1 MVRSISVVG
10 LGKLGA
16 PLAAAFAARG
26 FRVTGVDVDANKV
39 QAINRGEEPVH
50 EPGLR
55 ELIQEG
61 KELLRATDSVE
72 DAVRESEATFIVV
85 STPSEPS
92 GGFSLRYV
100 LPCLEAIGK
109 TLRTKTGF
117 HLVVLTSTVM
127 PGSTGGEV
135 RQALERASGKT
146 CGQHLGLCYSPE
158 FIALGSVIR
167 DFYFPD
173 FLLIGESDER
183 SGKML
188 SEIYR
193 RACKNTPFVARM
205 NFVNAEIT
213 KLAVNTYIT
222 TKISYANM
230 IARLCE
236 KLPEADANVVTG
248 ALGLDT
254 RIGPRYL
261 KGAVSYGGPCFPRDN
276 RALTALAARC
286 GAFADL
292 AEATD
297 KFNRAQIHWLAE
309 LVKSH
314 RSGNEAIGILGLTY
328 KPDTDVV
335 EEAFGLL
342 LAQELSSANVPVVVY
357 DPAADVGR
365 ALSGCRAWG
374 AASAQECIASA
385 GVVVLA
391 TPWKEFR
398 DVPTEQWVADGKA
411 RVVID
416 CWRVLNNL
424 EGISGVRYVRLGFG
438 GDAEKAIE
446 AASCAGNAGQ
456 ATARGAAQRDRLG
469 RRALKS

>member
-1 MVRSISVVG
+1 MVRSISVIG

-26 FRVTGVDVDANKV
+26 FRVIGADVDAEKV
-39 QAINRGEEPVH
+39 QAINRGEEPVR

-55 ELIQEG
+55 ELIHEG
-61 KELLRATDSVE
+61 RDLLRATNSVE
-72 DAVRESEATFIVV
+72 EAVRDSEATFIVV
-85 STPSEPS
+85 ATPSEPS

-109 TLRTKTGF
+109 TLRTKPGF

-135 RQALERASGKT
+135 REALERASGKT
-146 CGQHLGLCYSPE
+146 CGQHFGLCYSPE

-173 FLLIGESDER
+173 FMLIGESDER
-183 SGKML
+183 SGEVL
-188 SEIYR
+188 TEIYR
-193 RACKNTPFVARM
+193 RTCKNTPFVARM
-205 NFVNAEIT
+205 NFINAEIT

-236 KLPEADANVVTG
+236 KLPEADANVVTS

-276 RALTALAARC
+276 RALAALAARC

-297 KFNRAQIHWLAE
+297 KFNRAQVRWLAE

-314 RSGNEAIGILGLTY
+314 RTANEPVGILGLTY

-342 LAQELSSANVPVVVY
+342 LAQELSSGNVPVVVY
-357 DPAADVGR
+357 DPAANVGR
-365 ALSGCRAWG
+365 AISTCKMARG
-374 AASAQECIASA
+374 AASAQECIASS

-398 DVPTEQWVADGKA
+398 DVSAEQWVAGGKP

-416 CWRVLNNL
+416 CWRVLNHL
-424 EGISGVRYVRLGFG
+424 DGVSGLRYVRLGFG
-438 GDAEKAIE
+438 GEAEKSAE
-446 AASCAGNAGQ
+446 AARVG
-456 ATARGAAQRDRLG
+456 
-469 RRALKS
+469 

>member
-1 MVRSISVVG
+1 MLKSISVIG

-16 PLAAAFAARG
+16 PLGASFGARG
-26 FRVTGVDVDANKV
+26 FRVTGVDTDKGKV
-39 QAINRGEEPVH
+39 EAIKNGLPPVT
-50 EPGLR
+50 EPGLE
-55 ELIQEG
+55 ELIRECEG
-61 KELLRATDSVE
+61 RLSATTDG
-72 DAVRESEATFIVV
+72 DAAVRDSEATFVVV
-85 STPSEPS
+85 STPSEPN

-100 LPCLEAIGK
+100 LPCMEAIGK

-146 CGQHLGLCYSPE
+146 CGQHFGLCYSPE

-173 FLLIGESDER
+173 FLLIGESDPR
-183 SGKML
+183 SGEVL

-193 RACKNTPFVARM
+193 RTCKNTPFVARM
-205 NFVNAEIT
+205 NFINAEIT

-236 KLPEADANVVTG
+236 KLPGADANVVTN

-261 KGAVSYGGPCFPRDN
+261 RGAVSYGGPCFPRDN
-276 RALTALAARC
+276 RALAALAARA
-286 GAFADL
+286 GAPSGL

-297 KFNRAQIHWLAE
+297 AFNRAQIRLLAE
-309 LVKSH
+309 MVKSH
-314 RSGNEAIGILGLTY
+314 LGDGGSVGILGITY

-342 LAQELSSANVPVVVY
+342 LAQELSSAGLRLAVF

-365 ALSGCRAWG
+365 AFDGYETVRC
-374 AASAQECIASA
+374 AASARECIEESD
-385 GVVVLA
+385 VIVLA
-391 TPWKEFR
+391 TPWQEFR
-398 DVPTEQWVADGKA
+398 EIAAGDWVSGERA
-411 RVVID
+411 RTLVD
-416 CWRVLNNL
+416 CWGVLNHL
-424 EGISGVRYVRLGFG
+424 EGVTGLRYVRLGFG
-438 GDAEKAIE
+438 GAALRAAEVT
-446 AASCAGNAGQ
+446 SGV
-456 ATARGAAQRDRLG
+456 R
-469 RRALKS
+469 

>member
-1 MVRSISVVG
+1 MVRSISVLG

-26 FRVTGVDVDANKV
+26 FCVAGADVDANKV
-39 QAINRGEEPVH
+39 AAVNRGQAPVH
-50 EPGLR
+50 EPGLV
-55 ELIQEG
+55 
-61 KELLRATDSVE
+61 ELLQESQGRLTATEDVE
-72 DAVRESEATFIVV
+72 AAVRESEATFIVV
-85 STPSEPS
+85 STPSEPN

-100 LPCLEAIGK
+100 LPCMEAIGK

-146 CGQHLGLCYSPE
+146 CGQHFGLCYSPE

-173 FLLIGESDER
+173 FLLIGESDAQ
-183 SGKML
+183 SGEML
-188 SEIYR
+188 AEIYR
-193 RACKNTPFVARM
+193 RTCKNTPFVARM
-205 NFVNAEIT
+205 NFINAEIT

-236 KLPEADANVVTG
+236 KLPEADANVVTN

-276 RALTALAARC
+276 RALAALAAKV
-286 GAFADL
+286 GASSGL

-297 KFNRAQIHWLAE
+297 AFNRAQIKLLAKIV
-309 LVKSH
+309 LSH
-314 RSGNEAIGILGLTY
+314 RTGDGAIGILGMTY

-342 LAQELSSANVPVVVY
+342 LARELASKSVPVEVFDPSANTSHLFSDCKNVH
-357 DPAADVGR
+357 
-365 ALSGCRAWG
+365 C
-374 AASAQECIASA
+374 AASARECIARSE
-385 GVVVLA
+385 VVVLA
-391 TPWKEFR
+391 TPWQEFR
-398 DVPTEQWVADGKA
+398 EIPARDWSSQSGA

-416 CWRVLNNL
+416 CWRVLNQL
-424 EGISGVRYVRLGFG
+424 EGAAGVRYVRLGTG
-438 GDAEKAIE
+438 EAGTRVAE
-446 AASCAGNAGQ
+446 AAPSL
-456 ATARGAAQRDRLG
+456 R
-469 RRALKS
+469 

>member
-1 MVRSISVVG
+1 LLSSISVFG
-10 LGKLGA
+10 LGKLGS
-16 PLAAAFAARG
+16 PLAACFAARG
-26 FRVTGVDVDANKV
+26 FRVTGVDVDTNKV
-39 QAINRGEEPVH
+39 EAINRGAAPVH
-50 EPGLR
+50 EPGLA
-55 ELIQEG
+55 ELIQGAEG
-61 KELLRATDSVE
+61 RLSATQDA
-72 DAVRESEATFIVV
+72 DAAVRGSEASFIVV
-85 STPSEPS
+85 STPSEAG

-100 LPCLEAIGK
+100 MPCLEAIGK
-109 TLRTKTGF
+109 TLRTKAGF

-127 PGSTGGEV
+127 PGSTGGAV
-135 RQALERASGKT
+135 REALERASGKT
-146 CGQHLGLCYSPE
+146 CGEHFGLCYSPE

-173 FLLIGESDER
+173 FLLIGESDAR
-183 SGKML
+183 SGDVL
-188 SEIYR
+188 SEVYR
-193 RACKNTPFVARM
+193 RTCKNSPFVARM

-236 KLPEADANVVTG
+236 RMPGADANVVTS

-276 RALTALAARC
+276 RALAALATKV

-297 KFNRAQIHWLAE
+297 KFNRAQVKWVAE

-314 RSGNEAIGILGLTY
+314 FTGEGAIGILGLTY

-335 EEAFGLL
+335 EEAFGVL
-342 LAQELSSANVPVVVY
+342 LAQELMAAKVPVVVY
-357 DPAADVGR
+357 DPSKDAMRMVAAQKGLR
-365 ALSGCRAWG
+365 CGG
-374 AASAQECIASA
+374 SAQECIAES

-391 TPWKEFR
+391 TPWQEFR
-398 DVPTEQWVADGKA
+398 ELRAELWA
-411 RVVID
+411 RDSNPRVIVD
-416 CWRVLNNL
+416 CWRALSHL
-424 EGISGVRYVRLGFG
+424 EAADGVRYVRLGFSNEA
-438 GDAEKAIE
+438 DRVKAAPA
-446 AASCAGNAGQ
+446 AAS
-456 ATARGAAQRDRLG
+456 
-469 RRALKS
+469 RA

>member
-1 MVRSISVVG
+1 MVRSISVLG

-16 PLAAAFAARG
+16 PLAAAIAARG
-26 FRVTGVDVDANKV
+26 FRVTGVDMDAKKV
-39 QAINRGEEPVH
+39 EAIKRGEAPVH
-50 EPGLR
+50 EPGLA
-55 ELIQEG
+55 ELMHESEG
-61 KELLRATDSVE
+61 RLRATE
-72 DAVRESEATFIVV
+72 NIGAAVRESEATFVVV
-85 STPSEPS
+85 STPSEAS

-100 LPCLEAIGK
+100 LPCAETIGK

-146 CGQHLGLCYSPE
+146 CGQHFGLCYSPE
-158 FIALGSVIR
+158 FIALGSVIH

-173 FLLIGESDER
+173 FLLIGESDAK
-183 SGKML
+183 SGEL
-188 SEIYR
+188 LTEIYQR
-193 RACKNTPFVARM
+193 TCKNSPFVARM
-205 NFVNAEIT
+205 NFINAEIT

-236 KLPEADANVVTG
+236 RLPEADANVVTN

-276 RALTALAARC
+276 RALAVLAARA
-286 GAFADL
+286 GAPSGL

-297 KFNRAQIHWLAE
+297 AFNRAQIKLLAE
-309 LVKSH
+309 TVKTH
-314 RSGNEAIGILGLTY
+314 RTGDGAIGILGITY

-342 LAQELSSANVPVVVY
+342 LAQELSSEGLRVEVFDPSA
-357 DPAADVGR
+357 DPASFLTDCKNVHCAG
-365 ALSGCRAWG
+365 
-374 AASAQECIASA
+374 SARECISQSE
-385 GVVVLA
+385 VVVLA
-391 TPWKEFR
+391 TPWQEFR
-398 DVPTEQWVADGKA
+398 EIPAKEWADRNGV
-411 RVVID
+411 RTVID
-416 CWRVLNNL
+416 CWRVLHQL
-424 EGISGVRYVRLGFG
+424 EGAEGVRYIRLGT
-438 GDAEKAIE
+438 GDQAARAVE
-446 AASCAGNAGQ
+446 ATPSLC
-456 ATARGAAQRDRLG
+456 
-469 RRALKS
+469 

>member
-1 MVRSISVVG
+1 MVRSISVIG

-16 PLAAAFAARG
+16 PVAAAFAARG
-26 FRVTGVDVDANKV
+26 FRVTGVDVDASKV
-39 QAINRGEEPVH
+39 QAINRAEAPVH

-61 KELLRATDSVE
+61 RELLRATDSVE
-72 DAVRESEATFIVV
+72 QAVRDSEATFIVV

-117 HLVVLTSTVM
+117 HVVVLTSTVM

-135 RQALERASGKT
+135 RQALERSSGKT
-146 CGQHLGLCYSPE
+146 CGQHFGLCYSPE

-183 SGKML
+183 SGEML

-193 RACKNTPFVARM
+193 RTCKNTPFVARM

-236 KLPEADANVVTG
+236 KLPEADANVVTS

-276 RALTALAARC
+276 RALAALSARC

-297 KFNRAQIHWLAE
+297 RFNRAQIGWFAE

-314 RSGNEAIGILGLTY
+314 RSGDEAVGILGLTY

-342 LAQELSSANVPVVVY
+342 LAQELSSANVPVLVY
-357 DPAADVGR
+357 DPSANVGR
-365 ALSGCRAWG
+365 ALSDCKMARDAG
-374 AASAQECIASA
+374 SAQECIGNS

-398 DVPTEQWVADGKA
+398 DVPTEQWVAGGKR

-416 CWRVLNNL
+416 CWRVLNHL
-424 EGISGVRYVRLGFG
+424 EGVSGLRYVRLGFG
-438 GDAEKAIE
+438 GEAEKPAE
-446 AASCAGNAGQ
+446 AVRVG
-456 ATARGAAQRDRLG
+456 
-469 RRALKS
+469 